1 MPNMPDSSGNALHGK
16 DYHFGRLVPFVQ
28 IDEYYE
34 EPRKKRR
41 REKLEYWL
49 PPYSRQSL
57 YRFTKEGL
65 LLSCHTQAQNAR
77 QSWQEELSCRYE
89 NSLLKGRTFT
99 AKGRDDEQHL
109 EEKRSY
115 NEHNLL
121 IEKCIWQGDRL
132 QQRSCYRYD
141 ENFRLVCEENGEKN
155 GNYTRS
161 YLYNSKGFC
170 EEERIYCN
178 GEHKKSFLYACDERG
193 RMIESWEESPKGQTC
208 RVHKYQYNQ
217 QQLLSRYQLINQ
229 DGLLLQNLEY
239 QYGNFVEK
247 DWLERYVWRLGGRAG
262 RLSAQLAHSCLR
274 SPCMAQRPKDE
285 LEQRFSVSRKSLK
298 LPEGNYQGQTRVGL
312 MHGYGRLNFF
322 DGSYYIGHFEA
333 GRMDGYGSFYW
344 PDGRSYRG
352 YFANNRMQGRGN
364 YYQADGSLY
373 CGIFEEGKLLS
384 SRPHYYLSGDS
395 PLSRANRKAENM
407 RPTRAEPHAGKS
419 TEAPEA
425 PKDQKESTH
434 QPQPQSHAAQTNAGA
449 NGNETHGA
457 PMPSAALYA
466 QPQREHEELDN
477 LNRNANLNLD
487 LAANPATNLPA
498 GGCTDGN
505 ADGSENVADN
515 ASVSGP
521 SGSRALAL
529 PSGREFVQN
538 AKRAV
543 RRQAEQERE
552 QAQQQAQTDE
562 GREAPGPDEEREAPG
577 DWRALYSE
585 ANLAMH
591 YLGQDAEEAEAEGEE
606 SEDNLFVEPVYDFWQ
621 ESLDGSLLHSVENG
635 LQQNEAA
642 HESGKIIKALLE
654 PVNLEPVNLEPVNQE
669 PVNLEALHPNN
680 SINHN
685 GSFEIVEF
693 SESSEYGE
701 HLETEEYREFSVQAV
716 AFNPGLEPNWEP
728 DLEPDAAKVH
738 QLLNNEEREEDSS
751 ENWAENWEIV
761 AEAAPL
767 PPEEPGAIKE
777 RERKREFSLYLQ
789 QQEGFAQEH
798 MPEPREPARLWSA
811 PPPGSKELPEKPV
824 RKKDTKWP

>member
-16 DYHFGRLVPFVQ
+16 DYQFGRLVPFVQ

-99 AKGRDDEQHL
+99 AKGRDDEHYL

-121 IEKCIWQGDRL
+121 TEKCIWQGERL

-141 ENFRLVCEENGEKN
+141 ENFRLVCEENAEKN
-155 GNYTRS
+155 RNYTRS

-170 EEERIYCN
+170 EEERIYFG

-193 RMIESWEESPKGQTC
+193 RVIESWEESPKGQTC

-262 RLSAQLAHSCLR
+262 RLSSQLAHSCLR

-364 YYQADGSLY
+364 YYQSDGSLY

-407 RPTRAEPHAGKS
+407 RSDTRAEPHTGTSPACANPKN
-419 TEAPEA
+419 PEA
-425 PKDQKESTH
+425 PKESKIPESPEEQAL
-434 QPQPQSHAAQTNAGA
+434 QPQTPNNAAQTSAGTD
-449 NGNETHGA
+449 GNETHA
-457 PMPSAALYA
+457 AKVASAALDA
-466 QPQREHEELDN
+466 QPQGEHDEPNNVN
-477 LNRNANLNLD
+477 LNANLNLD
-487 LAANPATNLPA
+487 LAANPAANLPA
-498 GGCTDGN
+498 DGTDCN
-505 ADGSENVADN
+505 ADGSEN
-515 ASVSGP
+515 ASVSGL
-521 SGSRALAL
+521 SISRALAL
-529 PSGREFVQN
+529 PSGREFVEN

-543 RRQAEQERE
+543 RRQAEQERAE
-552 QAQQQAQTDE
+552 QAQQQAKTDE

-591 YLGQDAEEAEAEGEE
+591 YLGRDTAEAEAESEE
-606 SEDNLFVEPVYDFWQ
+606 SEDNFFVEPVYDFWQ
-621 ESLDGSLLHSVENG
+621 ESLDGSLPHSVENG

-642 HESGKIIKALLE
+642 NESGKIIKALLE
-654 PVNLEPVNLEPVNQE
+654 PVNLEPW
-669 PVNLEALHPNN
+669 HPNN
-680 SINHN
+680 PINHK

-693 SESSEYGE
+693 SEEHLE

-716 AFNPGLEPNWEP
+716 ALNPDLEP
-728 DLEPDAAKVH
+728 EPDAAKVH
-738 QLLNNEEREEDSS
+738 QLLNSEDRSEDSS
-751 ENWAENWEIV
+751 ENWEIV

-767 PPEEPGAIKE
+767 PQEEPGAAKE
-777 RERKREFSLYLQ
+777 RERRREFSLYLQ
-789 QQEGFAQEH
+789 QQKGFVQEH

-811 PPPGSKELPEKPV
+811 PPPGSKEFSEKTV
-824 RKKDTKWP
+824 RRKDTKWP